1 MPAVAAIFGPTAA
14 GKSALAVE
22 VAARAGGEVI
32 TADAMSLY
40 RGLPILTAQ
49 PGADEQ
55 RRAPHRL
62 LGLWPLDH
70 AGAVGEYAAEA
81 HEAVDAAL
89 AAGRL
94 PVLAGGTGLY
104 LRAALVDLELPPAVG
119 AGRARGGSAAVRRGR
134 RRWPR
139 TPGCRS
145 EIRWP
150 PRSST
155 PTTAGAS
162 SGPSSS
168 PPSGRSLRPASD
180 RLWSE
185 AMRRPAALFSLEWP
199 RDVLD
204 ARIADRTRGMLDGGA
219 VDEVAGVLQE
229 GPPLSATAARIMGL
243 AEITAHLR
251 GEIDRDECERR
262 IVTRTRRYARRQEAW
277 ARRLPGRVVLTG
289 ADGVEQNAARVLET
303 LAP

>member
-14 GKSALAVE
+14 GKSALAAE

-89 AAGRL
+89 AAGRV

-119 AGRARGGSAAVRRGR
+119 PDEREAAQRLYDEGGPVAAHARLQEQDPLAAAVVHPNDR
-134 RRWPR
+134 RRVVR
-139 TPGCRS
+139 AL
-145 EIRWP
+145 EL
-150 PRSST
+150 
-155 PTTAGAS
+155 AAVGA
-162 SGPSSS
+162 
-168 PPSGRSLRPASD
+168 SLRPASD

-204 ARIADRTRGMLDGGA
+204 ARIADRTRAMLDGGA

-229 GPPLSATAARIMGL
+229 RPPLSATAARIMGL

-289 ADGVEQNAARVLET
+289 ADGVEQNACRVLET

>member
-14 GKSALAVE
+14 GKSALAAE

-49 PGADEQ
+49 PGAGEQ

-70 AGAVGEYAAEA
+70 VGAVGEYAAEA

-119 AGRARGGSAAVRRGR
+119 PDEREAAQRLYDEGGAVAAHARLQERDPLAAAVVHPNDR
-134 RRWPR
+134 RRVVR
-139 TPGCRS
+139 AL
-145 EIRWP
+145 EL
-150 PRSST
+150 
-155 PTTAGAS
+155 AAVGA
-162 SGPSSS
+162 
-168 PPSGRSLRPASD
+168 SLRPASD

-204 ARIADRTRGMLDGGA
+204 ARIADRTRAMLDAGA
-219 VDEVAGVLQE
+219 VDEVAGVLHE

-277 ARRLPGRVVLTG
+277 ARRLPGRVVLAG
-289 ADGVEQNAARVLET
+289 ADGAEQNATRVLET

>member
-14 GKSALAVE
+14 GKSALAAE
-22 VAARAGGEVI
+22 VAACAGGEVI

-49 PGADEQ
+49 SGADEQ

-70 AGAVGEYAAEA
+70 AGTVGEYAAAA
-81 HEAVDAAL
+81 HGAVDAAL

-119 AGRARGGSAAVRRGR
+119 PDEREAAQRLYDEAGAVAAHARLQERDPLAAAVVHPNDR
-134 RRWPR
+134 RRVVR
-139 TPGCRS
+139 AL
-145 EIRWP
+145 EL
-150 PRSST
+150 
-155 PTTAGAS
+155 AAVGA
-162 SGPSSS
+162 
-168 PPSGRSLRPASD
+168 SLRPASD
-180 RLWSE
+180 RLWSG
-185 AMRRPAALFSLEWP
+185 AMRRAATLFSLEWP

-204 ARIADRTRGMLDGGA
+204 ARIAHRTRAMLDGGA
-219 VDEVAGVLQE
+219 VDEVAAVLQG
-229 GPPLSATAARIMGL
+229 GPALSATAARIMGL
-243 AEITAHLR
+243 AEITTHLG

-277 ARRLPGRVVLTG
+277 ARRLPGRVVLAG
-289 ADGVEQNAARVLET
+289 ADGVEQNAARVLEA